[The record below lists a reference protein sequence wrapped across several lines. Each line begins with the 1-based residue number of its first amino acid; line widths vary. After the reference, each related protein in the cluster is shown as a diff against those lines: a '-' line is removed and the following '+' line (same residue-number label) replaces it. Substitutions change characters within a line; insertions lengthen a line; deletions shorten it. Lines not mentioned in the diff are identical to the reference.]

1 MRFLFAF
8 VAGNGHFAPLV
19 PIARSSIAAGHDVL
33 FAAQPKMVP
42 LVEAA
47 GFEIMPTSRTSRF
60 VTDDN
65 PRKPLLLPSAERE
78 DDTLRTRFAGT
89 YAASRA
95 ADIVAIS
102 ANWNPDLI
110 VCDEL
115 DFGAMLAAEHLGIP
129 HVTVFVNASGSFIR
143 VSVISE
149 PLNQRRAELGLSPDP
164 DFAML
169 HGSLTISPFPPS
181 YRDPAYP
188 LPPNT
193 YSIRPS
199 VIDATDDVVPAWIA
213 DLEDR
218 PTIYFTLGTI
228 FNLESGDLFN
238 RVLSGLRDLD
248 ANIVMTVG
256 RDIDPAEFGPQP
268 SNIHIERYIP
278 QSILMPYVGLVI
290 SHGGSGTVIGALAY
304 GLPQIVIPLAADQ
317 LINASRIVT
326 LGLGRTLDPITL
338 TPKQI
343 CDTVTLLLS
352 DEPTHSAAQ
361 RLRDEIADLPPS
373 ASAIPLIEK
382 LVQKNQL

>member
-19 PIARSSIAAGHDVL
+19 PIAQSTIDAGHDVL

-42 LVEAA
+42 IVEAA

-65 PRKPLLLPSAERE
+65 PRKPLLPPSAERE

-95 ADIVAIS
+95 ADIIAIS

-115 DFGAMLAAEHLGIP
+115 DFGAMLAAEHLNIP
-129 HVTVFVNASGSFIR
+129 HVTVLVIASGSMIR

-149 PLNQRRAELGLSPDP
+149 PLNERRAEIGLSPDP
-164 DFAML
+164 DLAML
-169 HGSLTISPFPPS
+169 YGSLTISPFPPS
-181 YRDPAYP
+181 YRDPAHP

-193 YSIRPS
+193 HSIRPS
-199 VIDATDDVVPAWIA
+199 VIDANDDIVPAWIA

-268 SNIHIERYIP
+268 SNIHIERYTP
-278 QSILMPYVGLVI
+278 QSILMPYVDLVI
-290 SHGGSGTVIGALAY
+290 SHGGSGTVMGALAY

-317 LINASRIVT
+317 LMNAARVVN
-326 LGLGRTLDPITL
+326 LGLGRSLDPITL
-338 TPKQI
+338 SSQQI
-343 CDTVTLLLS
+343 RDTTTSLLT
-352 DEPTHSAAQ
+352 DQPTHTAAQ
-361 RLRDEIADLPPS
+361 RIRDEIANLPP
-373 ASAIPLIEK
+373 ATSAIPRIES
-382 LVQKNQL
+382 LVLSVHS